1 MMVSSSDFF
10 AEYHGHRV
18 AHLERLAAALRPRR
32 LIFLAG
38 DSTLDNKF
46 WVLSSPPVPARNG
59 VESALSPPVC
69 APDVACALNAEL
81 AAAAA
86 AAAAAASPFACL
98 NCAVEESTLRGRVA
112 AGGALALAQDAFA
125 ARSLEAGDVLVISAG
140 GNDVVLA
147 PTLATAAAVAALL
160 LFASEAA
167 LRDGSAWGMATLV
180 ALFRGEVERYARALC
195 ARSAPALLVIC
206 FVYYPQEGVTGSWA
220 DAALALMGYGRNPA
234 RLQRI
239 MRAVYEHATRRV
251 QLPGVQVVP
260 LALFEHMDAGEASA
274 DYVARVEPSARGG
287 EKIARAVLGAVL
299 AAGVSRAAEVP
310 RRSFAAVASGGV

>member
-180 ALFRGEVERYARALC
+180 ALFRGEVERYARAVRAERAGAARHLLRLLPSRGSDRLLGGRRARADGLRAQPGATAANHARRLRARNA
-195 ARSAPALLVIC
+195 ARSA
-206 FVYYPQEGVTGSWA
+206 
-220 DAALALMGYGRNPA
+220 A
-234 RLQRI
+234 R
-239 MRAVYEHATRRV
+239 RA
-251 QLPGVQVVP
+251 
-260 LALFEHMDAGEASA
+260 
-274 DYVARVEPSARGG
+274 
-287 EKIARAVLGAVL
+287 
-299 AAGVSRAAEVP
+299 SRAARP
-310 RRSFAAVASGGV
+310 LRAHGRRRGERGLRREG